1 MSERKTWCGLW
12 LFPKVP
18 PIQSVEIEGGP
29 GPLFLVSDLQMHGIQ
44 YRKEDVYDAR
54 DKKETFLALQEHDMI
69 PRKWPKGVQVID
81 SKNVL
86 SKGRQ
91 VL

>member
-1 MSERKTWCGLW
+1 MW
-12 LFPKVP
+12 LFPEVP

-44 YRKEDVYDAR
+44 YRKEDIYDAR
-54 DKKETFLALQEHDMI
+54 DKKDIFLALHEHDMI
-69 PRKWPKGVQVID
+69 RRRWHEGVQVID

-91 VL
+91 IL